1 MNNDNTQVNLIT
13 KFESTFFKRTV
24 VITLII
30 TGLVFL
36 YALCFNWRWAINYA
50 VISLL
55 TTLNFYFLYLILK
68 RLLLESAKAM
78 AIILL
83 CIKFFLFAAIGFFF
97 ILWFGF
103 NITAFLAG
111 FNTLFIVIILRVM
124 GIYFFALQARQYKN
138 K

>member
-1 MNNDNTQVNLIT
+1 MNNDNIQANISA

-24 VITLII
+24 VVTLIV
-30 TGLVFL
+30 TGLIFL
-36 YALCFNWRWAINYA
+36 YALCLNWRWALNYA

-78 AIILL
+78 VIFLV
-83 CIKFFLFAAIGFFF
+83 CIKFFLFTAIGVLF

-103 NITAFLAG
+103 NLTAFMAG